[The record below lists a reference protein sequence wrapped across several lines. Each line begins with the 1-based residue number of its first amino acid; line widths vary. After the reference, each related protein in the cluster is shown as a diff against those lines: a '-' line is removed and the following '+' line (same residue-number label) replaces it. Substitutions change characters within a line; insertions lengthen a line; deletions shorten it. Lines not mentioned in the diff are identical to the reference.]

1 MAFSDF
7 NPPMLSLFLLALALQ
22 NARVGARAPVTTPSL
37 GSCLNSGAAEHF
49 ADGIDVSGK
58 LVWPSNMIPQMVD
71 IELEDEDGNPIDSTK
86 SQANNQFFFRRVKV
100 VNPVTCAFKT
110 YNIVINST
118 EGLDNV
124 RQQLS
129 LSTNNF
135 AGAQI
140 SIQVKPIP
148 GAIPRNSEFVVS
160 IDALTKEPPRD
171 AVSAFDKAMDESR
184 KGDIKKSSDDLGK
197 AVRIDPDFY
206 EANVELGIQ
215 YQETGRH
222 DEAERLLKHAI
233 QVNPASMKARASLGK
248 RAYELNDFQRTVD
261 LLTEAVRLGNI
272 SGDVYFMLGVSQFK
286 LENFTTAEA
295 SLQRALAISPGMGV
309 ANLALYNVY
318 LKRRQLDKALVQLDT
333 YVEKHPN
340 APDRERVQTEADK
353 IRKVLHP

>member
-7 NPPMLSLFLLALALQ
+7 NPPMLSLFLLALAIQ
-22 NARVGARAPVTTPSL
+22 SARVGARAPVNTPSL
-37 GSCLNSGAAEHF
+37 GTCLNSGAAEHF
-49 ADGIDVSGK
+49 EAGIDVSGK
-58 LVWPSNMIPQMVD
+58 LVWPSNMIPRMVD

-110 YNIVINST
+110 YNLVINAT

-124 RQQLS
+124 RQKLS
-129 LSTNNF
+129 LTTNNF

-160 IDALTKEPPRD
+160 IDALIKEPPRD
-171 AVSAFDKAMDESR
+171 AVSVFDKAMDESR

-222 DEAERLLKHAI
+222 DEAER
-233 QVNPASMKARASLGK
+233 ASSSM
-248 RAYELNDFQRTVD
+248 
-261 LLTEAVRLGNI
+261 RLGSI
-272 SGDVYFMLGVSQFK
+272 PL
-286 LENFTTAEA
+286 
-295 SLQRALAISPGMGV
+295 R
-309 ANLALYNVY
+309 
-318 LKRRQLDKALVQLDT
+318 
-333 YVEKHPN
+333 
-340 APDRERVQTEADK
+340 
-353 IRKVLHP
+353 